1 MDREILFR
9 AKRADDGK
17 WIEGLPT
24 YDVNGNLAEFDV
36 YNGFSDC
43 DVIEIDSETV
53 CQYTGLCDKNGVKIF
68 EGDILQGKSKRAYVV
83 RYSDD
88 IAGFVARGT
97 GVSLTPCMNC
107 GTMRCYAV
115 VGNVFDDPGLMEVD
129 GDEKV

>member
-9 AKRADDGK
+9 AKHIHTASQNEYLDNI
-17 WIEGLPT
+17 WIEGYL
-24 YDVNGNLAEFDV
+24 
-36 YNGFSDC
+36 SDKNRINSSKLGGELLV
-43 DVIEIDSETV
+43 DEKTV
-53 CQYTGLCDKNGVKIF
+53 CQYTGLLDRNGVKIF

-83 RYSDD
+83 QYSDD